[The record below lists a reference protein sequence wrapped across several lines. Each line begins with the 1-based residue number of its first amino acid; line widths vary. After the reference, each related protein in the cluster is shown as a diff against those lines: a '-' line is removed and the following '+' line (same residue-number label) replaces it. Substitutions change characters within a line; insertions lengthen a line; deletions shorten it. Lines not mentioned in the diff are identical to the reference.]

1 MVVLSMLLTNICER
15 SGVFSVALS
24 HGVIVLDSRQVLRL
38 LHHLVKFGYYMDLDD
53 VRKLLPPLLSLLD
66 GRHDVPF
73 PKDKSKGREKHS

>member
-1 MVVLSMLLTNICER
+1 MCDVN
-15 SGVFSVALS
+15 VF
-24 HGVIVLDSRQVLRL
+24 QVLRL

-73 PKDKSKGREKHS
+73 PKDKGKGWLRRDCTLFQMK

>member
-1 MVVLSMLLTNICER
+1 MSTKTSSKHQTVY
-15 SGVFSVALS
+15 GVNVF
-24 HGVIVLDSRQVLRL
+24 QVLRL

-73 PKDKSKGREKHS
+73 PKDKGKG